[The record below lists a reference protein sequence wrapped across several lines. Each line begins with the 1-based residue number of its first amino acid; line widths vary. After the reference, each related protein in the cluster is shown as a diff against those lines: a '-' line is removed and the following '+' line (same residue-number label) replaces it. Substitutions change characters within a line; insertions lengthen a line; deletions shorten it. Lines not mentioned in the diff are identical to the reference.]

1 MEKEQTPPLTHPQP
15 QPVLIDDT
23 DEISLVDII
32 RFFIRQWKLISL
44 STLTISLLAVAYS
57 FLQPK
62 PPYQK
67 TVTLSLRFN
76 PFFLTDRSSVPS
88 SVPRLDINRANTLTT
103 ELLQTQTPESFSLQ
117 SNYDTTSQKITLTLK
132 SDDNST
138 LEAAPSVVLEQLN
151 EDLQEVL
158 KTDIQASL
166 GEITLYIER
175 LEKVITRLEEQ
186 LAQTNPTD
194 SPRQE
199 ALQSERASQL
209 ASLTAFQFDQ
219 AFLQQSLDNPAPFTQ
234 QVLPITVLSESPI
247 TQPSRSRLQL
257 IILSLIAGF
266 MVAVLAAIILE
277 QIPRLQAELAQVEP
291 DKTGKA

>member
-1 MEKEQTPPLTHPQP
+1 MEKEQTPAPPQP
-15 QPVLIDDT
+15 QPVLIEDT

-32 RFFIRQWKLISL
+32 RFLTRQWKFIGL
-44 STLTISLLAVAYS
+44 TTVTISLLALAYS

-62 PPYQK
+62 PPYQR
-67 TVTLSLRFN
+67 TVTLSLQFN
-76 PFFLTDRSSVPS
+76 PFFLTDRSSVPK
-88 SVPRLDINRANTLTT
+88 LDINRANTLTT

-117 SNYDTTSQKITLTLK
+117 SNYDPITQKITLTLK

-138 LEAAPSVVLEQLN
+138 LETAPSVVLEQLN
-151 EDLQEVL
+151 EDLQDAL
-158 KTDIQASL
+158 KPDIQTSL
-166 GEITLYIER
+166 GEVTLYIER
-175 LEKVITRLEEQ
+175 IDKVITQLENQ
-186 LAQTNPTD
+186 LTQTNPTD

-209 ASLTAFQFDQ
+209 AELTAFQFDQ
-219 AFLQQSLDNPAPFTQ
+219 TYLQQSLDNPANFTQ
-234 QVLPITVLSESPI
+234 QVLPITILSESPI

-277 QIPRLQAELAQVEP
+277 QIPRLQAELTQGEP